1 MQLLVESFNTIY
13 QPFLVILI
21 YSAKA
26 HIFLETTVPGVS
38 LKKILPP
45 YLPKHSVSNTVL
57 MSAVQHHCLTGAP
70 QKKKK
75 AAFLIHASGIR
86 YFFCLIIV
94 DFRFKLL
101 KGIIYHHTLIPRCI
115 RQRNSLC

>member
-75 AAFLIHASGIR
+75 KAAFLIHASGIR
-86 YFFCLIIV
+86 
-94 DFRFKLL
+94 
-101 KGIIYHHTLIPRCI
+101 
-115 RQRNSLC
+115 